1 MKETMGNSTRALLL
15 FTAILFTACG
25 APKHTLVTPELRMQM
40 LLDLKQGNLTL
51 DCESECYWS
60 HLQSRE
66 KHIGLFISERYE
78 ELAISVMQIGMNND
92 LAYFYLGY
100 AAEKL
105 GYMAAAERYYHRSL
119 ELLRYGP
126 YGHNRCDTEFFC
138 SGINLGIELPKRLEA
153 IQMMAKPP
161 REPTVGEVDE
171 TRRSTS
177 INDEP
182 RPRRHSSEI
191 LPDPELLQVQQ
202 LLERSG
208 YNVGKVTGIDNSRFE
223 KALRR
228 YQRDNDLA
236 VTGELNE
243 ATRKALGLHQG
254 EKTEATAKEADP
266 EADAISSR
274 QEKKSPNPTKE
285 QLEIAGKEMPVKKEP
300 EPAPSK
306 PDDRKPGNVPPPLGR
321 GITTE
326 STSLVNEPSVMAET
340 MMEVPRGVV
349 VDLLAVQ
356 GNFYRVR
363 FNGKEGYMHANFVS
377 KE

>member
-1 MKETMGNSTRALLL
+1 MGNSISVLLL
-15 FTAILFTACG
+15 LTAMLITACG

-40 LLDLKQGNLTL
+40 LQDLKQGHLTL

-60 HLQSRE
+60 HLQARE

-78 ELAISVMQIGMNND
+78 ELAVSVMQIGMNND

-105 GYMAAAERYYHRSL
+105 GYMAAAERYYQRSL
-119 ELLRYGP
+119 DLLRHGP
-126 YGHNRCDTEFFC
+126 YGRNRCDTEFFC
-138 SGINLGIELPKRLEA
+138 SGINLGIELPKRLES
-153 IQMMAKPP
+153 IQMMTKLP
-161 REPTVGEVDE
+161 REQSINELDGTKRL
-171 TRRSTS
+171 TSTS
-177 INDEP
+177 DEP
-182 RPRRHSSEI
+182 RPSRQPSGF
-191 LPDPELLQVQQ
+191 LPDPERLQVQQ
-202 LLERSG
+202 LLESLG
-208 YNVGKVTGIDNSRFE
+208 YNAGKETGIDNNQFE

-243 ATRKALGLHQG
+243 ATRKALGLHQD
-254 EKTEATAKEADP
+254 EKTEKTAKETSP
-266 EADAISSR
+266 NVNMTSPG
-274 QEKKSPNPTKE
+274 QEKKSPSPTKE
-285 QLEIAGKEMPVKKEP
+285 QRQVVVEEKPVKKES
-300 EPAPSK
+300 EPARSK
-306 PDDRKPGNVPPPLGR
+306 PDDREPGSDPPPLGR

-326 STSLVNEPSVMAET
+326 STSLVSEPSVMAET
-340 MMEVPRGVV
+340 TMEVPRGVV

-356 GNFYRVR
+356 GNFYKIR